1 MRTHSHPTTSLFYID
16 SVCGFDHA
24 DLDEQQEDWHTHLY
38 PYKLASYQKTLLSEP
53 VTLGVLHFNNP
64 TTSSAATDD
73 LSSGACIASAL
84 NIMRAG
90 RCDAVVIWV
99 DYELT
104 DSHSVRAWSG
114 EDFPNYLT
122 VNVKF
127 FADSKSV
134 QAGNIIVGDIRLDGS
149 KGDFV
154 FGFELQN

>member
-1 MRTHSHPTTSLFYID
+1 MHLFTD

-24 DLDEQQEDWHTHLY
+24 DLDEQQGDWYTHLY

-53 VTLGVLHFNNP
+53 VTLGALHYNSI
-64 TTSSAATDD
+64 SSTDVATND
-73 LSSGACIASAL
+73 LSTGEHAASAL
-84 NIMRAG
+84 SIVRAG
-90 RCDAVVIWV
+90 RCDAVVVWV

-127 FADSKSV
+127 FKDSKSV
-134 QAGNIIVGDIRLDGS
+134 LAGDVVAGNICLDGS

-154 FGFELQN
+154 FDFELQN